1 MTNPEVINNVAET
14 TEKVVEVA
22 KKAGPKM
29 IAFGKVVVISLVTFG
44 AGVITGV
51 AGTKAG
57 AIVKGKIDDR
67 KARKAAENAKDCGSD
82 L

>member
-1 MTNPEVINNVAET
+1 MLNPEVVNNVAET

-29 IAFGKVVVISLVTFG
+29 ISVGKAVVISAVTFG
-44 AGVITGV
+44 IGIITGV

-57 AIVKGKIDDR
+57 AIVKTKIEDR
-67 KARKAAENAKDCGSD
+67 KARKAVENAKDCGND
-82 L
+82 